1 MHPRLRAA
9 LPVLLLVLA
18 TLLWGLS
25 FLVTRRGVAHVPPL
39 LFVALRFAGAALTIG
54 LIAKPGIARITR
66 TELRAGGAIA
76 CAMLGG
82 YSLQATGML
91 TVESGRTAFISALY
105 VPIVPMLQL
114 VLLRRMPALPVWI
127 ALFLAC
133 VGLMLLA
140 GPQGGD
146 APRRGEALVLAGAFC
161 TACEI
166 LLIGNFAPRCDPRRL
181 AVTECAT
188 LSLLSLTLFGVMGQR
203 WPAPAID
210 WILPALGLGMVS
222 AFLQVSVNWA
232 QRTVPA
238 ARATLIYA
246 LEPVWAGLAGALA
259 GEHMGRL
266 QVAGAAL
273 IVVALVIGT
282 RRSLRSPPRLPGAA
296 VAEE

>member
-1 MHPRLRAA
+1 MTSLRAA
-9 LPVLLLVLA
+9 LPSLLLVLA

-25 FLVTRRGVAHVPPL
+25 FLVTRRGVEHVPPL
-39 LFVALRFAGAALTIG
+39 LFVALRFAAAAVTIR
-54 LIAKPGIARITR
+54 LIARPRIARITR
-66 TELRAGGAIA
+66 TEFRAGAAIA
-76 CAMLGG
+76 CAMCGG
-82 YSLQATGML
+82 YTLQATGML
-91 TVESGRTAFISALY
+91 TVESGRAAFISALY
-105 VPIVPMLQL
+105 VPIVPLLQM
-114 VLLRRMPALPVWI
+114 VLLRRMPALPVWVG
-127 ALFLAC
+127 LFLAC
-133 VGLMLLA
+133 AGLMLLA

-146 APRRGEALVLAGAFC
+146 APRLGEAMVLCGAFC
-161 TACEI
+161 IACEI

-181 AVTECAT
+181 ALTECAI
-188 LSLLSLTLFGVMGQR
+188 LSLLSLALFVVSAQR

-210 WILPALGLGMVS
+210 WMLPAAGLGMVS

-266 QVAGAAL
+266 QIAGAAL
-273 IVVALVIGT
+273 IVLALVIGT
-282 RRSLRSPPRLPGAA
+282 RRRLRFSPPMPVAA